1 MLKYRDCIDHLGN
14 PVARPL
20 DKDGIA
26 IVIGCILAVI
36 IVWRWLA

>member
-1 MLKYRDCIDHLGN
+1 MRYKDTFDNLGN